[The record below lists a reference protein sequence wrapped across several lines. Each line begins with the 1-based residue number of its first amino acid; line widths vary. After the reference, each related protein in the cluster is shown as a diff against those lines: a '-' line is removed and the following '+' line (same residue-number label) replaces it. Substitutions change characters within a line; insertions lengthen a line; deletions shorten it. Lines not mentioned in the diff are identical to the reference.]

1 MALVKRWDASR
12 ASSRPSGDHD
22 VGLSR
27 GVLWLLDAKTSNGI
41 VLAQVDVLDGRYFL
55 GKYIV
60 IPSCALG
67 RIPAV
72 KMPMVVG

>member
-1 MALVKRWDASR
+1 
-12 ASSRPSGDHD
+12 
-22 VGLSR
+22 
-27 GVLWLLDAKTSNGI
+27 VLWLLDAKTSNGI